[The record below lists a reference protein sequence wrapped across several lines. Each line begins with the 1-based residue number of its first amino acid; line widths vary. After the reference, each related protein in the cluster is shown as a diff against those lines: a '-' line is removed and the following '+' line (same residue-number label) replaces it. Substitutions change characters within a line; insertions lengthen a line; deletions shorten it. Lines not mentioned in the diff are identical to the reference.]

1 MPCPKFIT
9 CAAHA
14 RFRQRIRD
22 INSTKSSK
30 TAIRENFDPTK
41 FSAIRY
47 SLQPVGNHWKEAKNM
62 QICFII
68 IISVQCFQLIMFIR
82 VVHTLL
88 VFILLA
94 SGMVSKPPQ
103 SINKSHHGNIP
114 LITKLVR
121 FKTLINHNLLA
132 TLPLSNYTTYFV
144 FSSSFFENANTVVL

>member
-1 MPCPKFIT
+1 M

-82 VVHTLL
+82 IVHTLL

-94 SGMVSKPPQ
+94 SGNGFKAASKYQQESPWQ
-103 SINKSHHGNIP
+103 HA
-114 LITKLVR
+114 T
-121 FKTLINHNLLA
+121 NHKIGEVQNF
-132 TLPLSNYTTYFV
+132 N
-144 FSSSFFENANTVVL
+144 

>member
-94 SGMVSKPPQ
+94 SGNGFKAASKYQQESPWQ
-103 SINKSHHGNIP
+103 HA
-114 LITKLVR
+114 T
-121 FKTLINHNLLA
+121 NHKIGEVQNF
-132 TLPLSNYTTYFV
+132 N
-144 FSSSFFENANTVVL
+144 